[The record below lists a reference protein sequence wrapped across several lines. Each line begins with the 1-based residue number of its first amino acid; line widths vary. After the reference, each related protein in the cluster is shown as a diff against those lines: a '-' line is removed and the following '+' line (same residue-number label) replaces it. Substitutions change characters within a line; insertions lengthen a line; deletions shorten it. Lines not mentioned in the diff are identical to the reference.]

1 VTLDAVRA
9 GRRPGRRASVPDGRR
24 ARLLALLAERAAA
37 RGTPVSA
44 ADACEVA
51 VAAAGMDGGWL
62 SVLSDPA
69 RRALVHATSRQA
81 AELDEL
87 QFTLGE
93 GPCVD
98 AFESGSPV
106 LVADLGAPG
115 WGERWPGFTMTGAK
129 AEAAAVFVFPL
140 AMGAIR
146 LGVLGL
152 YRKTAGSLSA
162 GALADVLVC
171 ADIALQLLLNSRAG
185 FGGAGSAGT
194 GVDGNVV
201 DGNVVD
207 GNGVDGNG
215 FDGTGVDG
223 NGVDGTGVDGN
234 GFDGNGFDGNGVDR
248 LIDGWS
254 DDHAGVYQATGMV
267 SAQRGVGL
275 EQALALL
282 RAHAFSHDRTLHEV
296 AAAVVARRLRLD
308 SDEAGEPA
316 G

>member
-194 GVDGNVV
+194 GVDGN
-201 DGNVVD
+201 
-207 GNGVDGNG
+207 GVDGNG
-215 FDGTGVDG
+215 ADG
-223 NGVDGTGVDGN
+223 NGFDGTGVDGN